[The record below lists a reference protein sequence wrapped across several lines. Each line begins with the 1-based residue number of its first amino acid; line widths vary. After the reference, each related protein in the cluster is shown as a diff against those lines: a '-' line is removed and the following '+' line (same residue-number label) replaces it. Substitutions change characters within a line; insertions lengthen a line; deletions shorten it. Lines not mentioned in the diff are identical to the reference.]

1 MDKKLLINVSKWVL
15 MALFMAVNFMFYLLN
30 GTMLNL
36 ILAILVAL
44 YSAYEFFYSLSGKKL
59 GLGLKLYLFSFY
71 LLAVLSL
78 FISVRSFLA
87 ENIKSALAS
96 LLLIG
101 GDTALIL
108 YSVHRMTH
116 PIR

>member
-1 MDKKLLINVSKWVL
+1 MDRKRLMTIGKWIL
-15 MALFMAVNFMFYLLN
+15 MALLMASNVMFYLIN
-30 GTMLNL
+30 DTMLNL
-36 ILAILVAL
+36 VLAILVFA
-44 YSAYEFFYSLSGKKL
+44 YSILEFFLSLPRKGLNL
-59 GLGLKLYLFSFY
+59 GIKLYLFSFY

-78 FISVRSFLA
+78 VISVRSLLTD
-87 ENIKSALAS
+87 NLKVVLVS
-96 LLLIG
+96 LLLVC